1 MSNTSHMRIPH
12 AALTDTVVHG
22 SSTGHD
28 NVSVE
33 VLSDV
38 QVTLHD
44 RVVGRLVDTRGL
56 ETQEG
61 RLEEGLRTPESL
73 VTDGDD
79 LSVRQLVALLELR
92 RLRGGLE
99 LLLKVEGAVAEL
111 LLDVTD
117 DFSLGRGGEGVASL
131 HEDLDEVLGEVS
143 SGKVETENGVRERET
158 LVNGHS
164 VRDTVT
170 RVEDDTGRSARS
182 VQRQDGLDRHVEG
195 RGVERL
201 EHDLRHL
208 LSVLLRVE
216 RGLGKKHGVLLR
228 GDSELVVEGVVPD
241 LLHVVPVGNNTV
253 LNGVLQGKDTSLGLG
268 LVSALLARAE
278 RSEAA
283 SLPNV
288 RVLLT
293 HTDHDTL
300 VSGSTD
306 DGTVISTYLECG
318 SQDLREDSSGSIISG
333 ETGLAHTGTIV
344 NDLDVSLSTVSG
356 GRNLLARQPRPP
368 F

>member
-99 LLLKVEGAVAEL
+99 LLLKVEGDVAEL

-131 HEDLDEVLGEVS
+131 HEDLDEVLGQVS
-143 SGKVETENGVRERET
+143 SGEVETEDGVRERES

-182 VQRQDGLDRHVEG
+182 VQRQDGLDRHVKG

-216 RGLGKKHGVLLR
+216 WRLGEQDGVLLG

-241 LLHVVPVGNNTV
+241 LLHVVPVGDDTV
-253 LNGVLQGKDTSLGLG
+253 LDRVLEREDTSLGLR
-268 LVSALLARAE
+268 LVAGMSARPEL
-278 RSEAA
+278 RS
-283 SLPNV
+283 
-288 RVLLT
+288 
-293 HTDHDTL
+293 
-300 VSGSTD
+300 GQ
-306 DGTVISTYLECG
+306 TYP
-318 SQDLREDSSGSIISG
+318 
-333 ETGLAHTGTIV
+333 T
-344 NDLDVSLSTVSG
+344 
-356 GRNLLARQPRPP
+356 
-368 F
+368 